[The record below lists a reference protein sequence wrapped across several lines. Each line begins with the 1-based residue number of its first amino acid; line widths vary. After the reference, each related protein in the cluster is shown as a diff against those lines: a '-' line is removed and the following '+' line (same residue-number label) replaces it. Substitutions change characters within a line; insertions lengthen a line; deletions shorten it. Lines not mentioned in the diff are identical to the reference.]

1 MEVLIIIGVCT
12 LILIFLIFSIIVSKK
27 RMSREVLKIE
37 EADNNIDLY
46 LEKKKQLLDKAKS
59 YFKEQE
65 EFSSYEGISFD
76 EIDHIRTNE
85 VLEEYNQKLEELIEF
100 DEELMMRKEFQDIFK
115 ELIDNN
121 CNLYGSI
128 KFYNDSVEKYL
139 SLKKKFPTKL
149 VNLFCGFKK
158 YDLYVIKTGKNT
170 IY

>member
-1 MEVLIIIGVCT
+1 MEVLIIIGFCI
-12 LILIFLIFSIIVSKK
+12 LILVFLIFSVIISKK

-59 YFKEQE
+59 YFKEKE
-65 EFSSYEGISFD
+65 EFSSYEEISFD

-85 VLEEYNQKLEELIEF
+85 VLDEYNQKLEELIDF
-100 DEELMMRKEFQDIFK
+100 DEELMKNAEFQILLR
-115 ELIDNN
+115 ELTDNN

-128 KFYNDSVEKYL
+128 KFYNDSVEKYFA
-139 SLKKKFPTKL
+139 LKKKFPTRLFK
-149 VNLFCGFKK
+149 VFCGFRN
-158 YDLYVIKTGKNT
+158 YDSYVIKTSKGS